1 MFDKLISN
9 KEKWFNLTSKTS
21 LYDRTLIWI
30 FFALLT
36 IGFVMVTSASIP
48 AGIKLH
54 NNPLHFISRD
64 VLYILLSI
72 PTLLFFVQIPSSKW
86 EKYNVPLFLLSL
98 VLLLVVLFIGHSV
111 NGSTRWIRVAGINF
125 QPAELAKLTII
136 CYFAGFYVRKFE
148 EMRNR
153 TMSFIRPAVIFA
165 LCGGLLLAQ
174 PDLGS
179 TAVIFV
185 LTFGMLFIIGAKLM
199 QFLVLSAVGGVVF
212 FIFVRFSEYRLKR
225 VQTFLDP
232 WADAYGDGFQL
243 TNAQMAFGQGEL
255 FGKGLGNSVQKL
267 GYLPEAHTD
276 FIMAIAGEELGMIG
290 ILGIITLFVLLSLK
304 AFKISKESLLLEER
318 FKGFFSFGIGVWIF
332 LQSFVNLSVAT
343 GLLPTKG
350 LTFPLISYGGSSL
363 IVTSIVVAILLRID
377 YENRLAKIEYAT
389 PRNKE

>member
-153 TMSFIRPAVIFA
+153 T
-165 LCGGLLLAQ
+165 
-174 PDLGS
+174 LGS